1 MKEEILKTSQFR
13 LGGKH
18 RFTYIKLVGS
28 IIVILSGFVPF
39 TDNIW
44 SWIDPEFNKT
54 LDARGV
60 LLRSDVWIE
69 SLYVS
74 ILLTSLGR
82 LLKAYPHTYFFPI
95 YAATYSLVM
104 YELMRFGFNID
115 PDWFHRLG
123 FLIMLLP
130 GLYIIYRLQEYVKN
144 LKLQDEI
151 QFRTIERISIS
162 KTKSD
167 EESK

>member
-1 MKEEILKTSQFR
+1 MEEIQKTFLSR

-18 RFTYIKLVGS
+18 RLTYLKLTGS

-44 SWIDPEFNKT
+44 SWLDPEFNTMK
-54 LDARGV
+54 DARGV

-69 SLYVS
+69 SLYVTIILCS
-74 ILLTSLGR
+74 IGR
-82 LLKAYPHTYFFPI
+82 FMRAYHVCYFLPI
-95 YAATYSLVM
+95 YASFYSLCM

-115 PDWFHRLG
+115 PDWGHRLG
-123 FLIMLLP
+123 FVIMLLP
-130 GLYIIYRLQEYVKN
+130 FLYVMYRLSEHVKN

-151 QFRTIERISIS
+151 QYKSIKRVNEQNN
-162 KTKSD
+162 KTYGKN
-167 EESK
+167 